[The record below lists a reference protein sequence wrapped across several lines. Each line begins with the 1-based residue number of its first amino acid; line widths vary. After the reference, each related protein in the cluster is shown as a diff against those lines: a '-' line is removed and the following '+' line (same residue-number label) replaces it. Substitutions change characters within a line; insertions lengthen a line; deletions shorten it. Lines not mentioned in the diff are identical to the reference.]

1 MKTSKG
7 FTLIELV
14 IVIAILAILAAFAL
28 PRFVNLTVQAR
39 QATLQA
45 VVGALNSA
53 SAITH
58 AACIATV
65 GNGTTA
71 ACTDTTPNIQ
81 LDGAVVSLLH
91 EYPDGTASG
100 IGNALQDNFVAT
112 GSTGVT
118 SSVNVTYATSAG
130 GMTTFQVDGLSD
142 CEVQYTPPTAI
153 GLAPVIVVPT
163 STNPCS

>member
-1 MKTSKG
+1 MKISKG

-71 ACTDTTPNIQ
+71 ACTDTTASIQ
-81 LDGAVVSLLH
+81 LDGALVSLLH
-91 EYPDGTASG
+91 EYPDASITG
-100 IGNALQDNFVAT
+100 IGNALQNNFVTSGT
-112 GSTGVT
+112 GS
-118 SSVNVTYATSAG
+118 SVLVTYGGAG
-130 GMTTFQVDGLSD
+130 GPTKYQVGALTD
-142 CEVQYTPPTAI
+142 CEVDYTA
-153 GLAPVIVVPT
+153 APAAGSAPLIAVVGNT
-163 STNPCS
+163 CS